1 MKTKLLTVLAVLCAL
16 TTTAFAQVAQP
27 EAQPWV
33 PGRPARELPRG
44 EGGVFVQPGQPGPV
58 RRLPGSPPPGP
69 PLDAES
75 VNYQIRIQWKQAGGG
90 SNALQIST
98 AEGSFTV
105 TSAQTSSVKINN
117 AEIPITLNFRGDLEL
132 LSADKARLK
141 IFLGRTVPYVTGAT
155 GGPASPMNYQQTQQ
169 MQLGLDSTVVVTFG
183 KPLVIQADER
193 EEITLTVKRLDG

>member
-1 MKTKLLTVLAVLCAL
+1 MKTTLLTVLAVLCAL
-16 TTTAFAQVAQP
+16 TTTAFAQP
-27 EAQPWV
+27 
-33 PGRPARELPRG
+33 L
-44 EGGVFVQPGQPGPV
+44 GQPPPV
-58 RRLPGSPPPGP
+58 RRPGSPPPGP

-105 TSAQTSSVKINN
+105 TSAQASSVKINN

-141 IFLGRTVPYVTGAT
+141 IFLGRTVPYVTGGI
-155 GGPASPMNYQQTQQ
+155 GGVPSAMPMNYQQTQQ